1 MNNKLPYMNEARVVA
16 LSPDERRLLRGRI
29 VDYMFSHPL
38 SQSPSLVTFFRQ
50 YWLLAASTSFVLL
63 FGVFSYAL
71 ELSEP
76 GTYLYGT
83 KTGIED
89 TLTSL
94 FTSSPESEIEWDI
107 NAAERRMQEIE
118 ELAADL
124 GW

>member
-1 MNNKLPYMNEARVVA
+1 MNEARAVT